1 LGKRRILSGK
11 EVCAI
16 LVRNGFAQV
25 RQRGSHVIMQKQIPG
40 STITVPVPNHREL
53 APGTL
58 SSIIRQS
65 QLPRTEFET

>member
-1 LGKRRILSGK
+1 MGKRRILSGK
-11 EVCAI
+11 QVRAI
-16 LVRNGFAQV
+16 LADHGFAPV

-40 STITVPVPNHREL
+40 STITVPVPNHREI

-65 QLPRTEFET
+65 QLPREIFEV